1 MLHIVPISLPSKSKD
16 MEYSEDFKNMVK
28 AHQGKFIGYG
38 NPNAKILIIV
48 PKIDD
53 KRLVVYNGNNAEQW
67 LANIESQTDFDDVK
81 DFFVKGKQVGNESTF
96 NPLHPFKGQ
105 RDIVVKKA
113 RNGAFNFV
121 DGACC
126 SWHLIQY
133 LLSDLQW
140 EFDDKINFFSNAFY
154 TIFDEEMLKDSYFQ
168 KYEHIM
174 YTFEDEDQFRHH
186 DPVKLF
192 GMKYYWGHQ
201 NKPKGAQRM
210 IIYHKEGTEK
220 RMMVTIAYEKAWKK
234 NLERIKS
241 YIDGYSR
248 AWGIIDDS
256 FIRKYIDKL
265 AKGEISNPDS
275 RKKACDYILKT
286 ISENPY
292 KPHKWIDTW
301 IYAIRTLKEE
311 FVSHFMGCIANSLKY
326 DGACHILA
334 SLFIHAS
341 HEDVRNIVTFLIK
354 LDPKYCFTL
363 SSTLH
368 VYSLCPHKLV
378 ISKETYEELMNIF
391 ESIESVEIRT
401 ILIGKLLWLKYLYR
415 DSIEKDEEWFLSV

>member
-1 MLHIVPISLPSKSKD
+1 
-16 MEYSEDFKNMVK
+16 MEYSVEFKNMVK

-38 NPNAKILIIV
+38 NPNAKVLIIV

-53 KRLVVYNGNNAEQW
+53 KRLVVYNSKNSKLW
-67 LANIESQTDFDDVK
+67 LANIKNHTDFDDVE
-81 DFFVKGKQVGNESTF
+81 DFFVEGKQVGNESTF

-113 RNGAFNFV
+113 RNGAVNCI
-121 DGACC
+121 DGTCC

-133 LLSDLQW
+133 LLSNLQW
-140 EFDDKINFFSNAFY
+140 EFDDKINFFCNAFY
-154 TIFDEEMLKDSYFQ
+154 TSFDEELLKDSYFQ

-174 YTFEDEDQFRHH
+174 YTFEDEDQFRSQN
-186 DPVKLF
+186 PVKLF

-234 NLERIKS
+234 NLEQIKS
-241 YIDGYSR
+241 YIDSYSR

-256 FIRKYIDKL
+256 FVRKYIDKL
-265 AKGEISNPDS
+265 AKGVISDPDS
-275 RKKACDYILKT
+275 RKKACGCILKT

-301 IYAIRTLKEE
+301 IYA
-311 FVSHFMGCIANSLKY
+311 Y
-326 DGACHILA
+326 
-334 SLFIHAS
+334 
-341 HEDVRNIVTFLIK
+341 EDVRSIVTYLIK
-354 LDPKYCFTL
+354 LDPQYWFIL

-368 VYSLCPHKLV
+368 VYSLCPHKQIL
-378 ISKETYEELMNIF
+378 SKETYEELMNVF
-391 ESIESVEIRT
+391 ETIESDEIRT
-401 ILIGKLLWLKYLYR
+401 ILIGKLLWLKHLYR
-415 DSIEKDEEWFLSV
+415 DSIEKDNEWFKSV

>member
-1 MLHIVPISLPSKSKD
+1 

-53 KRLVVYNGNNAEQW
+53 KRLVVYNSNNSKLW
-67 LANIESQTDFDDVK
+67 LANIKNHTDFDDVE
-81 DFFVKGKQVGNESTF
+81 DFLIEGKQVGNELTF

-105 RDIVVKKA
+105 RDIVVKRA
-113 RNGAFNFV
+113 RKGVASCT
-121 DGACC
+121 DGTCS

-154 TIFDEEMLKDSYFQ
+154 TIFDDELLKDPYFQ

-174 YTFEDEDQFRHH
+174 YSFEDEKQFRQH

-201 NKPKGAQRM
+201 IKPDGVQRM
-210 IIYHKEGTEK
+210 IIYRKEETEK
-220 RMMVTIAYEKAWKK
+220 RMMVTIVYEKAWKK

-248 AWGIIDDS
+248 IRGIIDDS
-256 FIRKYIDKL
+256 FVKKYIDKL
-265 AKGEISNPDS
+265 ANGEISDPDS
-275 RKKACDYILKT
+275 RKKACDYILRT
-286 ISENPY
+286 INNDVSERSNNC
-292 KPHKWIDTW
+292 WINMW
-301 IYAIRTLKEE
+301 EYAYRNLKEE
-311 FVSHFMGCIANSLKY
+311 YENSFVGSKNRDYPGYCKT
-326 DGACHILA
+326 LA
-334 SLFIHAS
+334 ALLLYAH
-341 HEDVRNIVTFLIK
+341 HEIVRDIVTYIIK
-354 LDPKYCFTL
+354 RDNDYWNIL
-363 SSTLH
+363 SSAIDRCYRNYDRAIPEKTFQ
-368 VYSLCPHKLV
+368 
-378 ISKETYEELMNIF
+378 ELMKVIEDINSTEEKNI
-391 ESIESVEIRT
+391 
-401 ILIGKLLWLKYLYR
+401 LLGKLLWYKRMYQDIISKPHNTCL
-415 DSIEKDEEWFLSV
+415 F

>member
-1 MLHIVPISLPSKSKD
+1 
-16 MEYSEDFKNMVK
+16 MEYSVEFKNMVK

-38 NPNAKILIIV
+38 NPNAKVLIIV

-53 KRLVVYNGNNAEQW
+53 KRLVVYNSKNSKLW
-67 LANIESQTDFDDVK
+67 LANIKNHTDFDDVE
-81 DFFVKGKQVGNESTF
+81 DFFVEGKQVGNESTF

-113 RNGAFNFV
+113 RNGAVNCI
-121 DGACC
+121 DGTCC

-133 LLSDLQW
+133 LLSNLQW
-140 EFDDKINFFSNAFY
+140 EFDDKINFFCNAFY
-154 TIFDEEMLKDSYFQ
+154 TSFDEELLKDSYFQ

-174 YTFEDEDQFRHH
+174 YTFEDEDQFRSQN
-186 DPVKLF
+186 PVKLF

-220 RMMVTIAYEKAWKK
+220 RMMVTIEYEKAWKK
-234 NLERIKS
+234 NLEQIKS
-241 YIDGYSR
+241 YIDSYSR

-256 FIRKYIDKL
+256 FVRKYIDKL
-265 AKGEISNPDS
+265 AKGVISDPDS
-275 RKKACDYILKT
+275 RKKACGCILKT

-301 IYAIRTLKEE
+301 IYAIRSLKED
-311 FVSHFMGCIANSLKY
+311 FFSHFMDRIVNSLKY
-326 DGACHILA
+326 DGACNILA
-334 SLFIHAS
+334 SLFLYAS
-341 HEDVRNIVTFLIK
+341 YEDVRSIVTYLIK
-354 LDPKYCFTL
+354 LDPQYWFIL

-368 VYSLCPHKLV
+368 VYSLCPHKQIL
-378 ISKETYEELMNIF
+378 SKETYEELMNVF
-391 ESIESVEIRT
+391 ETIESDEIRT
-401 ILIGKLLWLKYLYR
+401 ILIGKLLWLKHLYR
-415 DSIEKDEEWFLSV
+415 DSIEKDNEWFKSV

>member
-1 MLHIVPISLPSKSKD
+1 MLHIANISLPSKSKD
-16 MEYSEDFKNMVK
+16 MEYSVDFKNMVK

-67 LANIESQTDFDDVK
+67 LANIENQTNFDDVK
-81 DFFVKGKQVGNESTF
+81 DFFVDGKQVGNESTF

-113 RNGAFNFV
+113 RNGAVNCI
-121 DGACC
+121 DGTCS

-133 LLSDLQW
+133 LLSCLQW
-140 EFDDKINFFSNAFY
+140 EFDDKINFFTNAFY
-154 TIFDEEMLKDSYFQ
+154 TSFDEELLKDSYFQ
-168 KYEHIM
+168 NYEHIM
-174 YTFEDEDQFRHH
+174 YTFEDEDQFRSQN
-186 DPVKLF
+186 PVKLF

-234 NLERIKS
+234 NLERIKG

-248 AWGIIDDS
+248 ARGIIDDS
-256 FIRKYIDKL
+256 FVKKYIDKL
-265 AKGEISNPDS
+265 AKGEISASDS

-286 ISENPY
+286 ISNDVSERSNNC
-292 KPHKWIDTW
+292 WINMW
-301 IYAIRTLKEE
+301 EYAYRNLKEE
-311 FVSHFMGCIANSLKY
+311 YASSFVDSKNRDYPDYCKTLAALLFYAHHETVRDIVIYIIKRDKYYWNILSTAIDRCYRYCERPIPEKTYQELLKVFNDINST
-326 DGACHILA
+326 
-334 SLFIHAS
+334 
-341 HEDVRNIVTFLIK
+341 ED
-354 LDPKYCFTL
+354 
-363 SSTLH
+363 
-368 VYSLCPHKLV
+368 
-378 ISKETYEELMNIF
+378 
-391 ESIESVEIRT
+391 RT
-401 ILIGKLLWLKYLYR
+401 ILLGKLIWYR
-415 DSIEKDEEWFLSV
+415 RMYQDIISKPHDTYFF